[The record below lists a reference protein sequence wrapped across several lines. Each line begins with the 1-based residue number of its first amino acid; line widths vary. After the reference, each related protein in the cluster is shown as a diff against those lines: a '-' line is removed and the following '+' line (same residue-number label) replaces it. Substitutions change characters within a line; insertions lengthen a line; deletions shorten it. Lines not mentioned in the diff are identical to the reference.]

1 MPVGDKTLMDG
12 TTLCQ
17 QCNTRFKI
25 TETQMQVHN
34 GMVRC
39 GLCLQIFDAR
49 TNFVADTPSPQLEL
63 PILNEPATPVQ
74 AVEFGE
80 PVEPDSLQPA
90 FPSPAPDVQP
100 VIPDATEPTP
110 PEEAVE
116 LVDNRI
122 ATHEPPEENESTQP
136 ELPEPDQ
143 LAAAPAEAGLPPES
157 GNPEEPEAVA
167 KPYAPVIPEASTPSP
182 LPFKPAIVPRTLAE
196 QVAVIHDE
204 EIGDGGGTLQP
215 KRRKWP
221 WAIASMLLLMTLLAQ
236 SAYFFRIEIAAHLPG
251 VKPLLIDACMMLDC
265 SVPLPQNT
273 DLMSIES
280 SELEADPARESLIT
294 LNALLRNRASYTQ
307 AFPNLELTL
316 NNMDDKPMA
325 RRIFRPADYLSPP
338 KNESDG
344 LQAGHELAIKLHLDV
359 TDLKP
364 TGYRLVLFYPL

>member
-25 TETQMQVHN
+25 TETQMQAHN

-49 TNFVADTPSPQLEL
+49 ANFVADSPSPQLEL
-63 PILNEPATPVQ
+63 PILNEPATPIQ
-74 AVEFGE
+74 AVEIGE
-80 PVEPDSLQPA
+80 PGEPDSLQPEL
-90 FPSPAPDVQP
+90 PSLAPDVQP

-110 PEEAVE
+110 PEEAAE
-116 LVDNRI
+116 LIDDGI
-122 ATHEPPEENESTQP
+122 APHELPEEHENTQP
-136 ELPEPDQ
+136 ELPEPEQ
-143 LAAAPAEAGLPPES
+143 LAAAPAEVGLPPEPE
-157 GNPEEPEAVA
+157 NPEEQEADA
-167 KPYAPVIPEASTPSP
+167 RPDAPVIPEASTPSP
-182 LPFKPAIVPRTLAE
+182 LTFRPATVPRTLAE

-204 EIGDGGGTLQP
+204 EIEDGGTLQP

-221 WAIASMLLLMTLLAQ
+221 WALASVLLSIALFVQ

-251 VKPLLIDACMMLDC
+251 VKPLLIDACMMLNC

-280 SELEADPARESLIT
+280 SELEADPARASLIT

-307 AFPNLELTL
+307 ALPSLELTL
-316 NNMDDKPMA
+316 NDMGDKPMA
-325 RRIFRPADYLSPP
+325 RRIFRPADYLPP
-338 KNESDG
+338 SKNESDG
-344 LQAGHELAIKLHLDV
+344 LLASYELAIKLHLDV